1 MMPRVDALQPLL
13 RSLRL
18 GGMADALPLRLAQAR
33 TGEIDHLRFL
43 WDLVEDEM
51 NKRSDRL
58 HRRRLSAAA
67 IPMDRS
73 LEGFDW
79 TFNPSVP
86 RRVIQELSTSE
97 FVRECRDVLFVGP
110 PGVGKTHL
118 CCALARSA
126 VAAGYK
132 VLWRNVFDLAE
143 EMRIAA
149 LQGKRREMVAALVTP
164 QLLVL
169 DELGMKS
176 FSATTDAEDLLEVI
190 HRRHGKASTM
200 IATNRP
206 IAEWGTLLGD
216 AAAAGAIID
225 RILESATVIN
235 LKGAKS
241 HRTRKLKAIGD
252 QTTEQMT
259 ES

>member
-1 MMPRVDALQPLL
+1 MMPRVEALQPIL

-18 GGMADALPLRLAQAR
+18 GGMADALPVRLAQAR
-33 TGEIDHLRFL
+33 SGETDHLRFL

-58 HRRRLSAAA
+58 HRRRLTAAA
-67 IPMDRS
+67 IPLDRS

-79 TFNPSVP
+79 TFNPAVP
-86 RRVIQELSTSE
+86 RRAIQELATSE

-143 EMRIAA
+143 EMRLAA
-149 LQGKRREMVAALVTP
+149 LQGRRRELVAALVAP

-176 FSATTDAEDLLEVI
+176 LNGTSDAEDLLEVI

-200 IATNRP
+200 VATNRP
-206 IAEWGTLLGD
+206 VAEWGVFLGD
-216 AAAAGAIID
+216 AAAASAIID
-225 RILESATVIN
+225 RILESAMVVN

-241 HRTRKLKAIGD
+241 HRTRKLKVLGD
-252 QTTEQMT
+252 QTTEQGAET
-259 ES
+259 

>member
-1 MMPRVDALQPLL
+1 MMPRVEALQPLL

-18 GGMADALPLRLAQAR
+18 GGMAETLPLRLAQAR
-33 TGEIDHLRFL
+33 AAETDHLRFL

-51 NKRSDRL
+51 NRRSDRL
-58 HRRRLSAAA
+58 HRRRLAAAA
-67 IPMDRS
+67 IPLERS
-73 LEGFDW
+73 LEDFDW
-79 TFNPSVP
+79 SFNPRVP
-86 RRVIQELSTSE
+86 RRAIQELATSE
-97 FVRECRDVLFVGP
+97 FVRTCRDVLFVGP

-143 EMRIAA
+143 EMRLAT
-149 LQGKRREMVAALVTP
+149 LQGRRRELVSALVAP

-169 DELGMKS
+169 DELGMK
-176 FSATTDAEDLLEVI
+176 ALGPTDAEDLLEVI
-190 HRRHGKASTM
+190 HRRHGKASTV

-206 IAEWGTLLGD
+206 VAEWGVFLGD

-225 RILESATVIN
+225 RILESALVVN
-235 LKGAKS
+235 LKGARS
-241 HRTRKLKAIGD
+241 HRTRKLQVVGD
-252 QTTEQMT
+252 QATEQGAVT
-259 ES
+259 